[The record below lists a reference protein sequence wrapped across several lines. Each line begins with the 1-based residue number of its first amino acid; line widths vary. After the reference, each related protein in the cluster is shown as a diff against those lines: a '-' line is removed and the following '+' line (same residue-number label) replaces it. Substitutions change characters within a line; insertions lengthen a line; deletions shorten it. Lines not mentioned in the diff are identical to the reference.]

1 MVMEVTYIEY
11 PDALDLLPFMG
22 LHLVV
27 LSDGQPVWGGRLIA
41 ISDKAH
47 IRKYSGEIAEFPLG
61 ETVFKCV
68 RDRGCVNGD

>member
-1 MVMEVTYIEY
+1 MAAEGVPGEIVAMEVTYIEC

-22 LHLVV
+22 LHVV
-27 LSDGQPVWGGRLIA
+27 ALSDGQPG
-41 ISDKAH
+41 ISGKAH

-68 RDRGCVNGD
+68 RDK